1 METIRRYEEN
11 PYLTELATWVLE
23 VLETGDSQALVLA
36 ETLFF
41 PEGGGQPWDLGTI
54 DGLPLSRVIEED
66 GRILHVLSEPGE
78 FAAGKDVRLVL
89 DWDRRFDHMQRHC
102 GEHILSGIFFREFGG
117 VNRGF
122 HMGDQYMT
130 IDIRLE
136 QDPEVTELTWDMA
149 LRAEL
154 LANEAVWADLPV
166 SVRLFETRE
175 AAAGI
180 PLRKTLE
187 IEEDIRVVCVGQE
200 DRPADCVACCGT
212 HPSTSGQV
220 GLIKLYKMENYKG
233 MHRIYFEAG
242 RRALLDYRQKHGL
255 LSDLGVR
262 YSAGPEDLAAKLA
275 ARDAKASEVRDGFY
289 RLRQSVLGARKAEIL
304 ENPPGPR
311 LTYRS
316 YGDLPQEDL
325 LTLGRA
331 VAAERP
337 GLLVLRDESAS
348 TLFLFSGGKPDCGK
362 LVRDH
367 LDVYSAKGGGN
378 AVSARIIF
386 AKAES
391 TDLFVDLLDKH
402 LR

>member
-11 PYLTELATWVLE
+11 PYLKELETQVLE
-23 VLETGDSQALVLA
+23 SFETEGGQALVLR

-41 PEGGGQPWDLGTI
+41 PEGGGQPWDLGTV
-54 DGLPLSRVIEED
+54 DGLPLARVTESE
-66 GRILHVLSEPGE
+66 GRILHVLAEPGD
-78 FAAGKDVRLVL
+78 FPPGRRVRLAL

-130 IDIRLE
+130 IDISLE
-136 QDPEVTELTWDMA
+136 QDATVAELTWEMA

-166 SVRLFETRE
+166 SVRLFETKE
-175 AAAGI
+175 AAAGV

-187 IEEDIRVVCVGQE
+187 IERDIRVVCVGRE
-200 DRPADCVACCGT
+200 ENPADCVACCGT
-212 HPSTSGQV
+212 HPATSGQV

-233 MHRIYFEAG
+233 MVRIYFEAG
-242 RRALLDYRQKHGL
+242 RRALLDYREKHRL
-255 LSDLGVR
+255 LSDLGAR

-289 RLRQSVLGARKAEIL
+289 RLRQSVLRQRTEEIL
-304 ENPPGPR
+304 GTAPGPI

-325 LTLGRA
+325 LTLGRS
-331 VAAERP
+331 VSAARP
-337 GLLVLRDESAS
+337 GLFIVRDEGAS
-348 TLFLFSGGKPDCGK
+348 TLLLFSGGKPDCGK

-367 LDVYSAKGGGN
+367 LDIYSAKGGGN

-386 AKAES
+386 AKEESAE
-391 TDLFVDLLDKH
+391 LFVDLLEKH

>member
-11 PYLTELATWVLE
+11 PYLRELETQVLE
-23 VLETGDSQALVLA
+23 SLEMEGAQALVLS

-41 PEGGGQPWDLGTI
+41 PEGGGQPWDLGSI
-54 DGLPLSRVIEED
+54 DGIPLARVIESE
-66 GRILHVLSEPGE
+66 GRIFHVLTQPGD
-78 FAAGKDVRLVL
+78 FPPGRRVRLLL

-130 IDIRLE
+130 IDISLE
-136 QDPEVTELTWDMA
+136 QDATVTELTWEMA
-149 LRAEL
+149 LEAEL
-154 LANEAVWADLPV
+154 LANQAVWADLPV
-166 SVRLFETRE
+166 SVRLFETKEE
-175 AAAGI
+175 AAGV

-187 IEEDIRVVCVGQE
+187 IERDIRVVCVGRE
-200 DRPADCVACCGT
+200 ESPADCVACCGT
-212 HPSTSGQV
+212 HPATSGQV

-233 MHRIYFEAG
+233 MVRIYFEAG
-242 RRALLDYRQKHGL
+242 RRALLDYREKHRL

-275 ARDAKASEVRDGFY
+275 ARDAKASDVRDGFY
-289 RLRQSVLGARKAEIL
+289 RLRQSVLRQRTEEIL
-304 ENPPGPR
+304 GTAPGPV

-316 YGDLPQEDL
+316 YGDLPQDDL
-325 LTLGRA
+325 LTLCRT
-331 VAAERP
+331 VSAARP
-337 GLLVLRDESAS
+337 GLFVVRDEGAD
-348 TLFLFSGGKPDCGK
+348 TLLLFSGGKPDCGK

-367 LDVYSAKGGGN
+367 LDIYSAKGGGN

-386 AKAES
+386 TKSES
-391 TDLFVDLLDKH
+391 TELFVDLLEKH